1 MTTIKKIIDKLKSG
15 ILKELSFELHW
26 IFSTVKQYM
35 REIVLYTVLSLITV
49 IFTMTINT
57 QLKQLVDSLISQNI
71 KALITIVIVYLVIG
85 TTNIV
90 LSMFSQRLACS
101 VNYKVRKDITSKVYT
116 QVLSA
121 DWSHLY
127 HIHTGDLMTRL
138 QEDITIISESVV
150 GWIPNIL
157 SQCLQIVVSL
167 GIIIYYDISML
178 GIIIIALPIVL
189 VSSRIFLNKM
199 YIANQKARNLSSEI
213 TSLHKESLHNI
224 QTIKAFGL
232 TSCFSE
238 KMKRL
243 QEKNREVNLEVNKYS
258 MFSWAALYI
267 SGQLAA
273 IICLAWS
280 VYHVYKGVITL
291 GTMTLIVVF
300 ATTVATSFKTLVQ
313 IIPNVINTIA
323 ASKRVRELTLL
334 PAEDTYSET
343 VQKKVIEQSME
354 CGANIVV
361 RSLKFG
367 YTKEKL
373 IFDSVDLRANIG
385 EIVALVGPSGEGK
398 TTMLRLLLGLLTP
411 SEGSL
416 DVVIGSESY
425 PLSPMTRRVIA
436 YVPQGNTMMSG
447 TILENMRLICPNATE
462 EEVINALKCACA
474 YEFVKKLKDGLNHK
488 VEESGGGFS
497 EGQNQR
503 LAIARAVL
511 CQAPILFL
519 DEATSALDVA
529 TERKVLHNLMD
540 HHQNRTCILT
550 THRPSVL
557 SMCDKVYRINQ
568 KQVTLIA
575 EDGIR
580 QLMNEF

>member
-1 MTTIKKIIDKLKSG
+1 MTTINKMIEKLKSG
-15 ILKELSFELHW
+15 ILKELCFELRW
-26 IFSTVKQYM
+26 ILSTVKQYM
-35 REIVLYTVLSLITV
+35 REIILYTVLSLVTV
-49 IFTMTINT
+49 SFTMIINT
-57 QLKQLVDSLISQNI
+57 QLKQLIDSLVSQNI

-101 VNYKVRKDITSKVYT
+101 VNYKVRKDITNKVYS

-138 QEDITIISESVV
+138 QEDIAIISESVV

-167 GIIIYYDISML
+167 GIIIYYDMSML
-178 GIIIIALPIVL
+178 GMILVALPIVL
-189 VSSRIFLNKM
+189 ISSRIFLNKM
-199 YIANQKARNLSSEI
+199 YVANQKARTLSSKI

-232 TSCFSE
+232 TKCFSE
-238 KMKRL
+238 KMKEL
-243 QEKNREVNLEVNKYS
+243 QEENRTVNLEVNKYS

-280 VYHVYKGVITL
+280 VYHVYQGVITL

-313 IIPNVINTIA
+313 IIPNIINTIA
-323 ASKRVRELTLL
+323 ASKRVRELTEL
-334 PAEDTYSET
+334 PEEEEYSEEKQMQL
-343 VQKKVIEQSME
+343 VKKVAEH
-354 CGANIVV
+354 GATIHVD
-361 RSLKFG
+361 SLRFG
-367 YTKEKL
+367 YTKDKI
-373 IFDSVDLRANIG
+373 IFDKVNLKANIG

-411 SEGSL
+411 SEGRL
-416 DVVIGSESY
+416 EILLGAERY
-425 PLSPMTRRVIA
+425 PLSPMTRRLIA

-447 TILENMRLICPNATE
+447 TILENMRLICPDALE
-462 EEVINALKCACA
+462 EDVINALKCACA
-474 YEFVKKLKDGLNHK
+474 YEFVEKLQDGLNHRI
-488 VEESGGGFS
+488 EESGGGFS

-519 DEATSALDVA
+519 DEATSALDVV
-529 TERKVLHNLMD
+529 TERKVLHNLMNKY
-540 HHQNRTCILT
+540 QNRTCILT

-557 SMCDKVYRINQ
+557 SMCDKVYRIDQ
-568 KQVTLIA
+568 KQVTLIG
-575 EDGIR
+575 EEGIR